1 MINIED
7 LTSEDIGRTVI
18 YRQQSSDTIEE
29 GVISHWNKQ
38 FIFVIYR
45 DTDNAKVATAPY
57 LLTFKNNYESNKKWT
72 NRKSS

>member
-18 YRQQSSDTIEE
+18 YTQQSSDTIEE
-29 GVISHWNKQ
+29 GVISHWNEK

-45 DTDNAKVATAPY
+45 DTDNAKIATSPH
-57 LLTFKNNYESNKKWT
+57 LLTFKNNYESNKK
-72 NRKSS
+72 

>member
-18 YRQQSSDTIEE
+18 YMQQSSDTIEE

-57 LLTFKNNYESNKKWT
+57 LLTFKNNYESNKK
-72 NRKSS
+72 